1 MENELVLDA
10 LAKATAVIGELIHDL
25 GDDIQTADGEFGT
38 LLSTINK
45 MLEISYSIYLNRKQA
60 EVKDCIG
67 R

>member
-1 MENELVLDA
+1 MDTELVLDA
-10 LAKATAVIGELIHDL
+10 LAKASAAIEELIHDL

-38 LLSTINK
+38 LLGTINK
-45 MLEISYSIYLNRKQA
+45 MLQISYSIYLNRKQA